1 MKKQRKGITKS
12 TKYILVCIAII
23 ISEIGGIIVRSASIF
38 EVIALNL
45 IVFVPILIKKYKY
58 ETDFGTIL
66 IGGLIRGAIWLA
78 VWVAMIYISKDNPL
92 LDKIVSWPIGF

>member
-38 EVIALNL
+38 EIIALNL

-58 ETDFGTIL
+58 ETDFGIML